1 MEHEIVLSGDYAKKL
16 QNAKPIILKAH
27 SIQRKGALG
36 ALKTVDKIEEQRI
49 PPLNAI
55 IQFNSTL
62 PQYKLSDHRGLS
74 ALDNI
79 VLPENFNW
87 RNNGGDKSA
96 LLSKP
101 ENQMLCGSCWA
112 ISVAGIV
119 ADNHVVA
126 GTVTWKPNLSTTWCL
141 ANYPQLQCKGGNPA
155 LLLDSISKEG
165 IATNNC
171 IDYSWCS
178 ENQLCNGKA
187 TGHFKETNVNLSELI
202 PDPGCYDASV
212 PHYIY
217 YIDPPT
223 TISLN
228 DSEMNPTVFTNTV
241 KKHITVYGPVQGG
254 FLVYKNFMNGAFSKI
269 NGGVYLETGI
279 YDNEDIKFDKSQL
292 NEENYLGSHAIAIIG
307 WGIEKGIIIDNAGT
321 KKDVPYW
328 YCRNSWTEKWADGG
342 YFKMAMYP
350 YNKIVQFDNVV
361 TIKTQKGSF
370 KAGGIVML
378 KATKK
383 PEYKTLEQIDRKFL
397 NKLSNP
403 ITYYSSETKD
413 SPKPDSPKPD
423 SPKPDSPKPDS
434 PKPDS
439 PKPDSPKPDSPNP
452 DSPNPDSPNPDSPNP
467 DSPNISKNNISI
479 KKYIFIAVAII
490 VGIGFVV
497 FVIFLIKKYYF
508 TKKSSI
514 KQLPDILILKQPEI
528 KPIKPITQI
537 PIKPIPTKPTQ
548 ITQIPIK
555 QIPTKPTQI
564 TQIPIKPIPTKPT
577 QITQIPIKQIPTKP
591 TQITQIPIKQIP
603 TKPTQITQIP
613 IKQIP
618 TKPTQIKPT
627 QISTNPTQIK
637 PTLSKAIPIVKT
649 PLVTSVPKVVNSN
662 KENPFKTFKLNL

>member
-423 SPKPDSPKPDS
+423 SP
-434 PKPDS
+434 
-439 PKPDSPKPDSPNP
+439 
-452 DSPNPDSPNPDSPNP
+452 
-467 DSPNISKNNISI
+467 NISKNNISI
-479 KKYIFIAVAII
+479 KKYIFIAIAII

-508 TKKSSI
+508 TKESSI

-528 KPIKPITQI
+528 KPTTQI
-537 PIKPIPTKPTQ
+537 PTKPTQITQVPTKPTQITQVPTKPTQITQVPTKPNPTKPTQITQVPTKPIPIKPTQITQVPTKPIPTKPTQ
-548 ITQIPIK
+548 ITQVPTKPIPIK
-555 QIPTKPTQI
+555 A
-564 TQIPIKPIPTKPT
+564 
-577 QITQIPIKQIPTKP
+577 
-591 TQITQIPIKQIP
+591 
-603 TKPTQITQIP
+603 
-613 IKQIP
+613 
-618 TKPTQIKPT
+618 T

-637 PTLSKAIPIVKT
+637 TTLSTAIPIVKT

>member
-423 SPKPDSPKPDS
+423 SP
-434 PKPDS
+434 
-439 PKPDSPKPDSPNP
+439 
-452 DSPNPDSPNPDSPNP
+452 NPDSPNPDSPNP

-564 TQIPIKPIPTKPT
+564 
-577 QITQIPIKQIPTKP
+577 
-591 TQITQIPIKQIP
+591 
-603 TKPTQITQIP
+603 
-613 IKQIP
+613 
-618 TKPTQIKPT
+618 KPT

>member
-87 RNNGGDKSA
+87 RNNGGDKTA

-165 IATNNC
+165 ISTNNC

-307 WGIEKGIIIDNAGT
+307 WGIEKGIIIDNTGT

-439 PKPDSPKPDSPNP
+439 PKPDSPKPDSSKP
-452 DSPNPDSPNPDSPNP
+452 DSPKPDSSKP

-479 KKYIFIAVAII
+479 KKYIFIAIAII

-508 TKKSSI
+508 TKESSI

-528 KPIKPITQI
+528 KPITQIPITQI
-537 PIKPIPTKPTQ
+537 PTT
-548 ITQIPIK
+548 

-564 TQIPIKPIPTKPT
+564 TQIPT
-577 QITQIPIKQIPTKP
+577 TQIPTTQIPTKP
-591 TQITQIPIKQIP
+591 TQITQIPTTQIP

-613 IKQIP
+613 
-618 TKPTQIKPT
+618 TKPTQITQVPTKPIPIKAT

-637 PTLSKAIPIVKT
+637 TTLSTAIPIVKT

>member
-87 RNNGGDKSA
+87 RNNGGDKTA

-165 IATNNC
+165 ISTNNC
-171 IDYSWCS
+171 IDYSWFS

-307 WGIEKGIIIDNAGT
+307 WGIEKGIIIDNTGT

-439 PKPDSPKPDSPNP
+439 PKPDSPKPDSSKP
-452 DSPNPDSPNPDSPNP
+452 DSPKPDSSKP

-479 KKYIFIAVAII
+479 KKYIFIAIAII

-508 TKKSSI
+508 TKESSI

-528 KPIKPITQI
+528 KPITQIPITQI
-537 PIKPIPTKPTQ
+537 PTT
-548 ITQIPIK
+548 

-564 TQIPIKPIPTKPT
+564 TQIPT
-577 QITQIPIKQIPTKP
+577 TQIPTTQIPTKP
-591 TQITQIPIKQIP
+591 TQITQIPTTQIP

-613 IKQIP
+613 
-618 TKPTQIKPT
+618 TKPTQITQVPTKPIPIKAT

-637 PTLSKAIPIVKT
+637 TTLSTAIPIVKT

>member
-119 ADNHVVA
+119 ADNHIVA

-397 NKLSNP
+397 TKLSNP

-423 SPKPDSPKPDS
+423 SPKPDSPNPDS
-434 PKPDS
+434 PK
-439 PKPDSPKPDSPNP
+439 
-452 DSPNPDSPNPDSPNP
+452 PDSPNPDSPNP

-479 KKYIFIAVAII
+479 KKYIFIAIAII

-537 PIKPIPTKPTQ
+537 PITQIP

-564 TQIPIKPIPTKPT
+564 TQIPIKQIPTKPT